1 MASFGGTF
9 GGKSKKR
16 ADDEESFGTDSDF
29 DRSNNDLA
37 AALNGRSISKKASVK
52 KVEPPKKGLP
62 QQYNGYPGFKHSI
75 SELVDEKDKET
86 LRRANPAGQTTS
98 FD

>member
-16 ADDEESFGTDSDF
+16 GEDEESFGTDSDF

-37 AALNGRSISKKASVK
+37 AALNGRSVNKKAGTK
-52 KVEPPKKGLP
+52 KIEPGKKGLP
-62 QQYNGYPGFKHSI
+62 QQYNGYSGFKHSI
-75 SELVDEKDKET
+75 SDLVDEKDKET
-86 LRRANPAGQTTS
+86 IRRVHPAGQTTS